1 MNQVVQSSEV
11 ITFAERVMA
20 LLDEGSFNATY
31 KFAVLLGI
39 MDVCIEQT
47 SITGDP
53 PNSITTR
60 QLAERVASLYWG
72 QTLPFQVAQGEA
84 KELRQN
90 KGGQAEIVSEIIT
103 YQAKHKL
110 RASSTLRRAQAI
122 DIESYQSFIHKIE
135 WKLIEMPLPK
145 LQRIAGH
152 YSPFIYQINWSDD
165 VKKAHAFQRG
175 GLYAQGFDNRLHLQ
189 PNVGRYFATLNS
201 LLRPLIY
208 RQWAAMVARIN
219 KLDDARLEAHLFGF
233 DRISTKKTHGVLQ
246 EIQSQRCFFCH
257 NKLGKDFDVDH
268 FIPWTRY
275 PNNCLE
281 NFVLA
286 HSKCN
291 RNKRHYL
298 ASEEHLENWLLRFK
312 DDELCNDFE
321 SAARSITWESH
332 MANSLGIGRAIY
344 GSLPENALLWKGHKD
359 QFVES
364 SSYAIQ
370 RCFES

>member
-233 DRISTKKTHGVLQ
+233 DRISTTRTRGFLQ
-246 EIQSQRCFFCH
+246 DMQENKCFFCQSEL
-257 NKLGKDFDVDH
+257 NGGTDVDH
-268 FIPWTRY
+268 FIPWARY

-281 NFVLA
+281 NLVLA
-286 HSKCN
+286 HRKCN
-291 RNKRHYL
+291 AAKKHHL
-298 ASEEHLENWLLRFK
+298 ASQRHLENWLLRFQNA
-312 DDELCNDFE
+312 DLRGNFID
-321 SAARSITWESH
+321 AAREMSWECRHDNSLSIGRSIYLNTPTQTPLWESGKNFSFADKYH
-332 MANSLGIGRAIY
+332 LARAF
-344 GSLPENALLWKGHKD
+344 LL
-359 QFVES
+359 
-364 SSYAIQ
+364 
-370 RCFES
+370 